1 MTLSF
6 RRIRR
11 VLNKRRNRFI
21 KSEKSLCHVERSTL
35 RSTNIILIHTLYH
48 QRNIFI
54 RITIDQSILPNMRKL
69 IRYIKLP
76 LDTQI
81 NFSTHPNSKFPI
93 PRIKPNQAQTTISES
108 SSTNTLLY
116 TRLHDG

>member
-1 MTLSF
+1 
-6 RRIRR
+6 
-11 VLNKRRNRFI
+11 
-21 KSEKSLCHVERSTL
+21 
-35 RSTNIILIHTLYH
+35 
-48 QRNIFI
+48 
-54 RITIDQSILPNMRKL
+54 MRKL

-93 PRIKPNQAQTTISES
+93 PRIKSNQAQTTISES

-116 TRLHDG
+116 TRLHDGQFRVVLRERKREREGVKEKLSGM